1 MNRVVWVDV
10 FAIAAAELQTLQRH
24 EVKSDY
30 FEHGLARLSLVET
43 VDIDA
48 QTA

>member
-1 MNRVVWVDV
+1 MNRGVWLDA
-10 FAIAAAELQTLQRH
+10 FGIAAAEPQALQRH
-24 EVKSDY
+24 VVKRDY

-43 VDIDA
+43 MDIDA